1 MLYEKRSNLI
11 LFLLCA
17 VIFIFCG
24 CSTYR
29 VIKDATD
36 HEEGRLIM
44 KDGTEYV
51 GRVKMPNGK
60 TKKLRMRTTDGRKV
74 KVQNTEVGVLGVWKK
89 THPET
94 VSFLVCHPYYTIAP
108 FSTKKKKKMKPRWM
122 SLEATGKY
130 VEFYALGANYSINSK
145 GVFKV
150 SSSIYI
156 TYLARKAGEE
166 YAVEVGV
173 YGGNKEYM
181 RKQLMEY
188 LSDDPALCSLIE
200 DNEIEP
206 DDFSELA
213 DKYCPQNSE
222 NMEEF
227 PKMNL

>member
-1 MLYEKRSNLI
+1 MKKRSNLI

-44 KDGTEYV
+44 

-108 FSTKKKKKMKPRWM
+108 FSTKKKKR
-122 SLEATGKY
+122 
-130 VEFYALGANYSINSK
+130 
-145 GVFKV
+145 
-150 SSSIYI
+150 
-156 TYLARKAGEE
+156 
-166 YAVEVGV
+166 
-173 YGGNKEYM
+173 
-181 RKQLMEY
+181 
-188 LSDDPALCSLIE
+188 
-200 DNEIEP
+200 
-206 DDFSELA
+206 
-213 DKYCPQNSE
+213 
-222 NMEEF
+222 
-227 PKMNL
+227 